1 MTTCQAACWRA
12 SLRIA
17 HHITSTST
25 VLQVGNASQT
35 PDTPQGGEAPQEAAD
50 QHQLAA
56 GEQGGDAGP
65 VDGLEVG
72 GPTSSSPS
80 IGKPQK

>member
-1 MTTCQAACWRA
+1 MQPGLLT
-12 SLRIA
+12 
-17 HHITSTST
+17 HGPPITSTSRCCRR
-25 VLQVGNASQT
+25 QRQ
-35 PDTPQGGEAPQEAAD
+35 PDAGHAPEGREAPQEAAY

-80 IGKPQK
+80 MGSPQK

>member
-1 MTTCQAACWRA
+1 MLARLLAHGSPHHQYQQSAAGGQCQ
-12 SLRIA
+12 
-17 HHITSTST
+17 
-25 VLQVGNASQT
+25 
-35 PDTPQGGEAPQEAAD
+35 PDAGYPPQGGEAPQETAD